1 MKKQEKFNIL
11 VINPGSTSTK
21 IGFFVN
27 EQPQDVVNI
36 HHEAE
41 ELSGFRSVLDQS
53 DFRKKAIYDHLHKNY
68 PEVHFHGVAARGGL
82 IQPVPG
88 GVYLVDKDMLE
99 DLRNAAI
106 QHASNLAA
114 VIGQEIAKEYGVKA
128 YIMDPVIV
136 DEMDAVARYSGH
148 PDIRRSPIFHALNQ
162 KEVARRYSL
171 SMGKKYT
178 SLNLIVCHIGGG
190 ISVGVHRR
198 GKVVD
203 VNNAITGEGPFTP
216 ERSGAL
222 PAMDMIKLIQ
232 SGAIDF
238 PRALAMLQGKGGLVA
253 YTGTSDV
260 EEIQRRIRSG
270 EKNLEEILDAFVYQ
284 IAKEIGAASAVLKGK
299 VDGILITGGVAH
311 DTRIVRKIKSYVS
324 HIGQVAVYPGEHELS
339 ALASGV
345 YRVLTGKEKVR
356 NYAASI
362 IKRP

>member
-1 MKKQEKFNIL
+1 MKKQEKYNIL

-21 IGFFVN
+21 IGYFVN
-27 EQPQDVVNI
+27 EHPEDVVNI
-36 HHEAE
+36 HHGAS
-41 ELSGFRSVLDQS
+41 ELSGFRSVMDQS
-53 DFRKKAIYDHLHKNY
+53 DFRKKAIFDHFHKNY
-68 PEVHFHGVAARGGL
+68 PDVRFHGVAARGGL
-82 IQPVPG
+82 IRPVPG
-88 GVYLVDKDMLE
+88 GVYLVDKEMLE
-99 DLRNAAI
+99 DLRNATI

-114 VIGQEIAKEYGVKA
+114 VIGQEIAKEFGVKA
-128 YIMDPVIV
+128 YIMDPVVV
-136 DEMDAVARYSGH
+136 DEMDALGRYSGH
-148 PDIRRSPIFHALNQ
+148 PDIRRYPIFHALNQ
-162 KEVARRYSL
+162 KEVARRFSL
-171 SMGKKYT
+171 VQGKKYST
-178 SLNLIVCHIGGG
+178 VNLIVCHIGGG

-222 PAMDMIKLIQ
+222 PAMEIIKMIQ

-238 PRALAMLQGKGGLVA
+238 SIALGMLQGKGGLVA

-260 EEIQRRIRSG
+260 EEIQSRIRSG
-270 EKNLEEILDAFVYQ
+270 EKNLEEVMDAFVYQ
-284 IAKEIGAASAVLKGK
+284 IAREIGAASAVLKGK

-311 DTRIVRKIKSYVS
+311 DAKIVRKIKSYVS
-324 HIGQVAVYPGEHELS
+324 YIGQVAVYPGEHELS

-356 NYAASI
+356 NYAASV